1 MQTAATP
8 RLNLIIRAGAP
19 IGKKARRLTAPAPN
33 LKKSEIHSKKKY
45 KHKEK
50 EMAVMIKAYSLMEFL
65 PTACIENDT
74 STTIY
79 TLYRRFSDY
88 AKKTGLPVE
97 FYKDEVVAGGFLK
110 KQTEPC
116 MVMNHPDKKLRY
128 LKFCIRVKRLGTKTF
143 VYFSSYG
150 TSAQML
156 KASKA
161 AENRKKGKFFRALI
175 ASFGQNRFEYEN
187 EQLYY
192 ECIRRMLTAK

>member
-1 MQTAATP
+1 M
-8 RLNLIIRAGAP
+8 
-19 IGKKARRLTAPAPN
+19 
-33 LKKSEIHSKKKY
+33 
-45 KHKEK
+45 
-50 EMAVMIKAYSLMEFL
+50 VKAYSLVEFL
-65 PTACIENDT
+65 PTACLENDT

-97 FYKDEVVAGGFLK
+97 FYQDEVVTGGFLK
-110 KQTEPC
+110 KQKEIC

-128 LKFCIRVKRLGTKTF
+128 LKFCIRVKRLGTTSF

-150 TSAQML
+150 ASAQML

-161 AENRKKGKFFRALI
+161 AENRRVGKFFREMI
-175 ASFGQNRFEYEN
+175 ASLGLSRFEYEN